1 MLPFYGRF
9 LYWYGFGMVTAKKTA
24 KAPVKAPAKVA
35 AVKRSTP
42 RTKPAPIPAPEPKS
56 EPKPEPKNQ
65 TNVDKIIGLIEW
77 VDNPFKLF
85 TVILLSFLFFAGYF
99 AWDSRQV
106 ILQAITTQDKMP
118 QLAKQEDL
126 LPPAQSLLKD
136 VDGVVLLIHKAN
148 LSTNSRT
155 TVLALNADGT
165 REKKIEGTVTSLF
178 NASADRN
185 SAMVAMLNGEVLCE
199 EFNPSSKV
207 GEWGVKQGVKFMCR
221 GSIPPDMGKFAGYV
235 AIGFKDKVEDIAA
248 LKTRINLA
256 ATDMADE

>member
-1 MLPFYGRF
+1 
-9 LYWYGFGMVTAKKTA
+9 MVTAKKTV
-24 KAPVKAPAKVA
+24 KTPVKAPAKVA
-35 AVKRSTP
+35 PVKRSTP
-42 RTKPAPIPAPEPKS
+42 RVKA
-56 EPKPEPKNQ
+56 EPKPEPKAAPKQQ
-65 TNVDKIIGLIEW
+65 TNVDKVIGLIQW

-106 ILQAITTQDKMP
+106 ILHAITTHENMP

-126 LPPAQSLLKD
+126 ISPAQSLLKD
-136 VDGVVLLIHKAN
+136 VDGLIVLVHKAN
-148 LSTNSRT
+148 LATNSRT
-155 TVLALNADGT
+155 TVLALNADGS

-178 NASADRN
+178 SASADRN
-185 SAMVAMLNGEVLCE
+185 AAMVAMLNGEVICE

-207 GEWGVKQGVKFMCR
+207 GEWGAKQGVKFMCR

-235 AIGFKDKVEDIAA
+235 AIGFKDKVEDISA

>member
-1 MLPFYGRF
+1 
-9 LYWYGFGMVTAKKTA
+9 MVTKKT
-24 KAPVKAPAKVA
+24 PAKVA
-35 AVKRSTP
+35 PVKRSVA
-42 RTKPAPIPAPEPKS
+42 K
-56 EPKPEPKNQ
+56 PKPTNALPSSKIQ
-65 TNVDKIIGLIEW
+65 TKKDDSTLGKVIGLIEW

-85 TVILLSFLFFAGYF
+85 TVILLSFLAFAGYF

-118 QLAKQEDL
+118 QLAKQDNL
-126 LPPAQSLLKD
+126 LAPARSLLKD
-136 VDGVVLLIHKAN
+136 VDGIVLLIHKAN
-148 LSTNSRT
+148 LATNSRT
-155 TVLALNADGT
+155 TVLALNADGS
-165 REKKIEGTVTSLF
+165 REKSMEGTVTSLF

-235 AIGFKDKVEDIAA
+235 AIGFKTKPEDIVA

-256 ATDMADE
+256 STDMSEE

>member
-1 MLPFYGRF
+1 
-9 LYWYGFGMVTAKKTA
+9 MVTAKKTA
-24 KAPVKAPAKVA
+24 KTPAKAPAKVA
-35 AVKRSTP
+35 AVKRSRP
-42 RTKPAPIPAPEPKS
+42 KPATAPAPESKP

-221 GSIPPDMGKFAGYV
+221 GSIPPDLGKFAGYV

>member
-1 MLPFYGRF
+1 
-9 LYWYGFGMVTAKKTA
+9 MVTAKKT
-24 KAPVKAPAKVA
+24 VKAPAKVA
-35 AVKRSTP
+35 PVKRSIP
-42 RTKPAPIPAPEPKS
+42 KPKAEPK
-56 EPKPEPKNQ
+56 PKPEPKVVAKNQ

-106 ILQAITTQDKMP
+106 ILHAITTQDKMP

-126 LPPAQSLLKD
+126 IAPAQSLLKD
-136 VDGVVLLIHKAN
+136 VDGVVLLVHKAN
-148 LSTNSRT
+148 LATNSRT
-155 TVLALNADGT
+155 TVLALNGDGT

-185 SAMVAMLNGEVLCE
+185 SAMVAMLNGEVICE

-207 GEWGVKQGVKFMCR
+207 GEWGAKQGVKFMCR

>member
-1 MLPFYGRF
+1 
-9 LYWYGFGMVTAKKTA
+9 MVTAKKT
-24 KAPVKAPAKVA
+24 VKAPAKVA
-35 AVKRSTP
+35 PVKRSIP
-42 RTKPAPIPAPEPKS
+42 KPKAEPKLKPQ
-56 EPKPEPKNQ
+56 PKVVAKNQ

-106 ILQAITTQDKMP
+106 ILHAITTQDKMP

-126 LPPAQSLLKD
+126 IAPAQSLLKD
-136 VDGVVLLIHKAN
+136 VDGVVLLVHKAN
-148 LSTNSRT
+148 LATNSRT
-155 TVLALNADGT
+155 TVLALNGDGT

-178 NASADRN
+178 NASSDRN
-185 SAMVAMLNGEVLCE
+185 SAMVAMLNGEVICE

-207 GEWGVKQGVKFMCR
+207 GEWGAKQGVKFMCR

>member
-1 MLPFYGRF
+1 
-9 LYWYGFGMVTAKKTA
+9 MVTKKT
-24 KAPVKAPAKVA
+24 PAKVA
-35 AVKRSTP
+35 PVKRSVAKP
-42 RTKPAPIPAPEPKS
+42 ISKVETKKDDSTIGK
-56 EPKPEPKNQ
+56 
-65 TNVDKIIGLIEW
+65 VIGLIEW

-85 TVILLSFLFFAGYF
+85 TVILLSFLAFAGYF

-118 QLAKQEDL
+118 QLAKQDNL
-126 LPPAQSLLKD
+126 LAPARSLLKD
-136 VDGVVLLIHKAN
+136 VDGIVLLIHKAN
-148 LSTNSRT
+148 LATNSRT
-155 TVLALNADGT
+155 TVLALNADGS
-165 REKKIEGTVTSLF
+165 REKSMEGTVTSLF

-221 GSIPPDMGKFAGYV
+221 GAIPPDLGKFAGYV
-235 AIGFKDKVEDIAA
+235 AIGFKNKPEDIAA

-256 ATDMADE
+256 SIDMSEE

>member
-1 MLPFYGRF
+1 
-9 LYWYGFGMVTAKKTA
+9 MVTAKKTA

-126 LPPAQSLLKD
+126 IPPAQSLMKD
-136 VDGVVLLIHKAN
+136 VEGLILLIHKAN
-148 LSTNSRT
+148 LASNSRT

-256 ATDMADE
+256 ATDMANE

>member
-1 MLPFYGRF
+1 
-9 LYWYGFGMVTAKKTA
+9 MVTKK
-24 KAPVKAPAKVA
+24 PPAKVA
-35 AVKRSTP
+35 PVKRRTPTPKAEQTINVTMAAPSAPSVPSAPTPEAKKDDSTLG
-42 RTKPAPIPAPEPKS
+42 K
-56 EPKPEPKNQ
+56 
-65 TNVDKIIGLIEW
+65 VIGLIEW

-85 TVILLSFLFFAGYF
+85 TVILLSFLAFAGYF

-118 QLAKQEDL
+118 QLAKQEAL
-126 LPPAQSLLKD
+126 LTPARSLLKD
-136 VDGVVLLIHKAN
+136 VDGVVLLVHKAN
-148 LSTNSRT
+148 LATNSRT
-155 TVLALNADGT
+155 TVLALNSDGS
-165 REKKIEGTVTSLF
+165 REKSMEGTVTSLF

-235 AIGFKDKVEDIAA
+235 AIGFKEKPEDIAA

-256 ATDMADE
+256 STDMSEE

>member
-1 MLPFYGRF
+1 
-9 LYWYGFGMVTAKKTA
+9 MVTAKKTA

-165 REKKIEGTVTSLF
+165 R
-178 NASADRN
+178 
-185 SAMVAMLNGEVLCE
+185 
-199 EFNPSSKV
+199 
-207 GEWGVKQGVKFMCR
+207 
-221 GSIPPDMGKFAGYV
+221 
-235 AIGFKDKVEDIAA
+235 
-248 LKTRINLA
+248 
-256 ATDMADE
+256 

>member
-1 MLPFYGRF
+1 
-9 LYWYGFGMVTAKKTA
+9 MVTKK
-24 KAPVKAPAKVA
+24 PPAKVA
-35 AVKRSTP
+35 PVKRRTP
-42 RTKPAPIPAPEPKS
+42 KPKAEQTINVSVAAPVSA
-56 EPKPEPKNQ
+56 PKPEAKKDDS
-65 TNVDKIIGLIEW
+65 TLGKVIGLIEW

-85 TVILLSFLFFAGYF
+85 TVILLSFLAFAGYF

-118 QLAKQEDL
+118 QLAKQEAL
-126 LPPAQSLLKD
+126 LTPARSLLKD
-136 VDGVVLLIHKAN
+136 VDGVVLLVHKAN
-148 LSTNSRT
+148 LATNSRT
-155 TVLALNADGT
+155 TVLALNSDGS
-165 REKKIEGTVTSLF
+165 REKSMEGTVTSLF

-235 AIGFKDKVEDIAA
+235 AIGFKDKPEDIAA

-256 ATDMADE
+256 STDMSEE